1 MQVQQAPPG
10 QRAKPSGRLE
20 TGAGPGELQV
30 AAIFAFGMSV
40 CGLKS
45 HWPMTPN
52 SVLLL
57 RLLRTLPLQDMP
69 LVQYPDSDPH
79 ICWPVRKEREE
90 VSSLRDLLVGS
101 IPN

>member
-1 MQVQQAPPG
+1 MPPG

-20 TGAGPGELQV
+20 TWAGPGELQV
-30 AAIFAFGMSV
+30 AAIFAFSMSG

-45 HWPMTPN
+45 YWPMTPN

-69 LVQYPDSDPH
+69 LVQYHTYDPDSDPH
-79 ICWPVRKEREE
+79 ICWPLHIPF
-90 VSSLRDLLVGS
+90 SLVCCQPAGLS
-101 IPN
+101 N